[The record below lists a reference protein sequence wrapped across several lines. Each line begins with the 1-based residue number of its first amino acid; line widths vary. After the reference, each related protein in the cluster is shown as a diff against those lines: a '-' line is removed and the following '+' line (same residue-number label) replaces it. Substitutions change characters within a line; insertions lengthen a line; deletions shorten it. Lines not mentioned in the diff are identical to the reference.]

1 MIKIKLLLFN
11 KCNVFIIN
19 VYSKLSLVKL
29 KDQSTTTT
37 SQVLA
42 LPKQIV
48 DDTISTRSSYGTYT
62 NNK

>member
-1 MIKIKLLLFN
+1 
-11 KCNVFIIN
+11 VFIIN